1 MSQSVSV
8 KFQCQKLGKYV
19 HSCEQD
25 GCDIATMALLSVKI
39 SVGVENFSVKSCE
52 NMSRV
57 ASKKMVATK
66 ALLSQWWPMM
76 ISAIS
81 NLSSEQQTQHQLQR
95 VPAARPGGQVRP
107 ASFLAY
113 VASAKIL
120 VRRPH
125 QTGRPSVP
133 SAVEVGEEEGPHLE
147 LGSPARLRRALP
159 RRNGVGELS
168 KRGATRQN
176 ADALRWPCLR

>member
-57 ASKKMVATK
+57 VNKKMVATK
-66 ALLSQWWPMM
+66 ALLDQQWWPMM
-76 ISAIS
+76 MSAIS
-81 NLSSEQQTQHQLQR
+81 NLSSELNSSKEFQQPGRAGRSGPR
-95 VPAARPGGQVRP
+95 VFWRTLRPPRFSSVVRN
-107 ASFLAY
+107 
-113 VASAKIL
+113 
-120 VRRPH
+120 

>member
-1 MSQSVSV
+1 MLSV
-8 KFQCQKLGKYV
+8 KIGACVGVENFSVK
-19 HSCEQD
+19 SCEQD

-39 SVGVENFSVKSCE
+39 SVGVENFHVKSCE

-57 ASKKMVATK
+57 VNKKMVATK
-66 ALLSQWWPMM
+66 ALLGQWCPMM
-76 ISAIS
+76 SAIS
-81 NLSSEQQTQHQLQR
+81 NLSSEHQTQHQLQR
-95 VPAARPGGQVRP
+95 VWSSSSSRGGQVRS

-113 VASAKIL
+113 VASANIL

-133 SAVEVGEEEGPHLE
+133 SAVEVGGEEGPHLE

-159 RRNGVGELS
+159 RRNGVGELW

-176 ADALRWPCLR
+176 ADAL